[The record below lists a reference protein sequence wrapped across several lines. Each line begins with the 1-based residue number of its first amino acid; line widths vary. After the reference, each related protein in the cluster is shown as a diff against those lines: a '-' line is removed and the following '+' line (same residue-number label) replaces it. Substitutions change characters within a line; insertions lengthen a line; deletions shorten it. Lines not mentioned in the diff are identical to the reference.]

1 MNIETHAY
9 QVVDGF
15 RKSLTDE
22 QLEVLGK
29 ESLEELHI
37 LIEAALGKAISTAL
51 HETVKE
57 VEALA
62 QSTRKRLTSIERLE
76 QYCEEE
82 L

>member
-15 RKSLTDE
+15 QKSLSDE
-22 QLEVLGK
+22 QLKVLGK

-51 HETVKE
+51 HDTVKE

-76 QYCEEE
+76 QNCDEE

>member
-15 RKSLTDE
+15 QKSLSDE
-22 QLEVLGK
+22 QLKALGK

-51 HETVKE
+51 HDTVKE

-76 QYCEEE
+76 QNCDEA

>member
-1 MNIETHAY
+1 MNIEQHAY
-9 QVVDGF
+9 EVVDGF

-22 QLEVLGK
+22 QRNALGK

-76 QYCEEE
+76 QNFDEDA
-82 L
+82 

>member
-15 RKSLTDE
+15 QKSLNDE
-22 QLEVLGK
+22 QLKALGK

-51 HETVKE
+51 HDTVKE

-76 QYCEEE
+76 QNCDEA

>member
-15 RKSLTDE
+15 QKSLSDE
-22 QLEVLGK
+22 QLKVLGK

-51 HETVKE
+51 HDTVKE

-76 QYCEEE
+76 QNCDEA